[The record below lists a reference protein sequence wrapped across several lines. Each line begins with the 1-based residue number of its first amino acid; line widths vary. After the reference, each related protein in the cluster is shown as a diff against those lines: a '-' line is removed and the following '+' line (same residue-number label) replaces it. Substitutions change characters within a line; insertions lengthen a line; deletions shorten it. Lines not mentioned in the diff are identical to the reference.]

1 MATSTTYPVTGE
13 TTTPLEQLQNRYG
26 GVDQAQGVLD
36 KVATYRDKNK
46 KLFPSSLDPIEGRNA
61 SPKIDPATMS
71 QSLGVKTATPNN
83 DAGQKGGIDA
93 NSNILVSPEVFGRA
107 RESVIQHEAIHET
120 DDEPTTPQNAILS
133 AKSAIRDTTP
143 NYRTEGTKVGSKTIA
158 PAFSNYLMNRKELNA
173 RLPRLNSMHM
183 ATGGAFPT
191 TQEEGEVVLNN
202 FGFTRGDAPPKL
214 QDKYLKEL
222 NRNPDVFDLNE
233 AFWKMSKPE
242 RIRFMDER
250 SIRQPGQ
257 AKNSPQEKPL
267 DAVV

>member
-1 MATSTTYPVTGE
+1 MENSTAYPITQD
-13 TTTPLEQLQNRYG
+13 TTTPLQQVQNRYG
-26 GVDQAQGVLD
+26 GVDRAKSAIDQAT
-36 KVATYRDKNK
+36 AYREKNK
-46 KLFPSSLDPIEGRNA
+46 RLFPGSLDPNEGRNA
-61 SPKIDPATMS
+61 SPKIDPTTMS
-71 QSLGVKTATPNN
+71 KSLGVKTEILNK
-83 DAGQKGGIDA
+83 GQEGGIADT
-93 NSNILVSPEVFGRA
+93 SNILVSPEVFGRK

-120 DDEPTTPQNAILS
+120 DDEPTTPENAILS
-133 AKSAIRDTTP
+133 AKSVIRDTTP

-173 RLPRLNSMHM
+173 RLPRLNSMYM

-191 TQEEGEVVLNN
+191 TQEDSELIYNS

-242 RIRFMDER
+242 RIKFMDEKT
-250 SIRQPGQ
+250 IRQPGQ
-257 AKNSPQEKPL
+257 VKNSPQKPL